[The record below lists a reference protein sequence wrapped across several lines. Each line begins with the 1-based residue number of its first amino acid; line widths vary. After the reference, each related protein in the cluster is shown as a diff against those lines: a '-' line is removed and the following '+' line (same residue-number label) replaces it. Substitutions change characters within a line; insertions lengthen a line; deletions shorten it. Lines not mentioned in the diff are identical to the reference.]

1 MARLRIMSTE
11 NSMSSMKNHQN
22 KSIKRSLSEN
32 KLDWKPTL
40 YIDNL
45 VFKNMSSLKTEKNN
59 SLPNKD
65 RSKTIIDLYSFKLND
80 TEDYN
85 LINQKVNNVKT
96 AVSQYITQ
104 LEQRGPKLEEL
115 QASCIK
121 LSEHTKDLEQVAVK
135 TKKFYYNNF
144 FHKKHKLIAII
155 ILIFLLVFT
164 LIILKILKS

>member
-1 MARLRIMSTE
+1 MMPRT
-11 NSMSSMKNHQN
+11 NSISCMKNYIN
-22 KSIKRSLSEN
+22 KSRIKRSLSEN
-32 KLDWKPTL
+32 KLDNKQNL
-40 YIDNL
+40 VIENL
-45 VFKNMSSLKTEKNN
+45 VFKKMSFLKTENNN
-59 SLPNKD
+59 SLD
-65 RSKTIIDLYSFKLND
+65 HSKTIIDLHCLNIND
-80 TEDYN
+80 SDEYN
-85 LINQKVNNVKT
+85 LINQKVNNVKS

-144 FHKKHKLIAII
+144 FYKRHTFIAIM
-155 ILIFLLVFT
+155 ILIFLLIFS